1 MESKLPH
8 TKPQQP
14 DLNGKW
20 PSVLTKHIFRNNSQ
34 NYSIINIAKFTGY
47 FSLSKI
53 GTHIRWFTICNSL
66 IWLSFY
72 QLLGSLPYRWAL
84 YGSRGTGILQ
94 ITIRIFTSFK
104 ISAKLLQNC
113 DNAFYQQRA
122 VCSVTNPFPSVIC
135 GNILFCF
142 VVSIALSNFVFQ
154 KKNLQ

>member
-1 MESKLPH
+1 MCLSFLYRPIPKCCLHKFWHELMRIGQWHDWRDSDHDLDETRLQPKLHILNMESKLPH

-72 QLLGSLPYRWAL
+72 QLLGLLPYRWMRVSV
-84 YGSRGTGILQ
+84 SRVGG
-94 ITIRIFTSFK
+94 R
-104 ISAKLLQNC
+104 
-113 DNAFYQQRA
+113 
-122 VCSVTNPFPSVIC
+122 V
-135 GNILFCF
+135 G
-142 VVSIALSNFVFQ
+142 VVWE
-154 KKNLQ
+154 